1 MKYVNKMRKQIVGL
15 MALLAMALMFA
26 APVYAYAEASA
37 TIGET
42 VTDATIGE
50 EKTAKAEEEN
60 DALAKENA
68 EMGSEE
74 VLTTGAETKETETET
89 GETEAEEAENGESE
103 KKEPPFTF
111 KEGFVF
117 FVCCLFSVVICIVF
131 ALWGNPND
139 RLKAR
144 YKRARKQ
151 QELRE
156 KKLRAQEER
165 QRKFAEEDALY
176 EKAYAEAVAEAEAK
190 AKEKEEARA
199 KKEEEKAQRAAERAA
214 RKANR

>member
-1 MKYVNKMRKQIVGL
+1 MKYVNKMRKKVVGL
-15 MALLAMALMFA
+15 ILLLGMALLFVTPTTAFA
-26 APVYAYAEASA
+26 ETEPQA
-37 TIGET
+37 TEDTIKNENNQ
-42 VTDATIGE
+42 ATTE
-50 EKTAKAEEEN
+50 E
-60 DALAKENA
+60 
-68 EMGSEE
+68 SE
-74 VLTTGAETKETETET
+74 VLTTGTMTEETET
-89 GETEAEEAENGESE
+89 GEQ

>member
-1 MKYVNKMRKQIVGL
+1 MKYVNKMRKQIAGMLV
-15 MALLAMALMFA
+15 LLAMALMFA
-26 APVYAYAEASA
+26 APVTVLAETEPQA
-37 TIGET
+37 TE
-42 VTDATIGE
+42 DTI
-50 EKTAKAEEEN
+50 K
-60 DALAKENA
+60 KENGEA
-68 EMGSEE
+68 ITEESEI
-74 VLTTGAETKETETET
+74 LTTGTAAGEAETGTGVTET
-89 GETEAEEAENGESE
+89 GEQ

-144 YKRARKQ
+144 YKRARKM
-151 QELRE
+151 QELQE

-165 QRKFAEEDALY
+165 QRRFAEEDALY

-190 AKEKEEARA
+190 AKEKEEAKA
-199 KKEEEKAQRAAERAA
+199 KKEAEKAQRAAERVA

>member
-1 MKYVNKMRKQIVGL
+1 MKRVTKMRKKIVGL
-15 MALLAMALMFA
+15 MALLAMAVLFA
-26 APVYAYAEASA
+26 RPVTASA
-37 TIGET
+37 EESATVEGNVVENET
-42 VTDATIGE
+42 ED
-50 EKTAKAEEEN
+50 EKTAKLEEEKN
-60 DALAKENA
+60 VLAKENA
-68 EMGSEE
+68 ETESDESEI
-74 VLTTGAETKETETET
+74 LTIGAET
-89 GETEAEEAENGESE
+89 GEGMDGDSEQQVPE

-139 RLKAR
+139 RLKAK

-151 QELRE
+151 QELRA

-199 KKEEEKAQRAAERAA
+199 KKEEEKARKAAEKAA
-214 RKANR
+214 KKANR